1 MYGMLLESVQ
11 HFVRAEFGESLWQAA
26 LSDLGMRN
34 CVFST
39 HRTYP
44 DDSMTRLAQAC
55 ATRVTG
61 WSADSF
67 LFFFGR
73 CFVRFF
79 SHYGYDQL
87 IRASGRHLRD
97 FLRGVDNLH
106 HQIRFSYPRMR
117 SPSMQLREEHRL
129 GALLH
134 YQSDRTGLHFYV
146 VGQLVQVAKGF
157 YGMHLVVG
165 AVTSRSSRH
174 VQVTQKSWS
183 ADSFLFFFGRCF
195 VRFFSHYGYDQLIR
209 ASGRHLR
216 DFLRG
221 VDNLHHQI
229 RFSYPRMRS
238 PSMQLREEHR
248 LGALLHYQSDRT
260 GLHFYVV
267 GQLVQVAKS
276 FYGMHLVVNVL
287 SVQSTSEGS
296 LAVLQ
301 LNFDNAAFEASELR
315 RLSVQGRVAL
325 ADVGWASLQRVV
337 PFGLAMDRRL
347 ELAWIGPRLRL
358 VCGTSRAQLGTP
370 VGELFRLHRPA
381 VPFTWDS
388 VISIQEVVV
397 ELECLGPS
405 DSDVE
410 REGRQLLLKGQMR
423 YLKESDVILFLGVPL
438 LSGLQ
443 ELQDAGLYLE
453 DLCMHDM
460 TRDIV
465 LAGWQHGANLEVSY
479 KEQERKTQN
488 LEENLVRL
496 DEWRKRGDDLLYSM
510 LPKSVADS
518 LRQGADPVNTCQSF
532 DSVTVLFSELVNFP
546 AACRHLSPM
555 QVVSWVNATFSL
567 FDVITDRY
575 GVFKVETVGHVYM
588 LVSGAPERRPDHA
601 DQVCAAALE
610 MLSAL
615 QGTGQPFHEH
625 GTHLRAGIH
634 SGPVAAGVVGM
645 KTLRYCLF
653 GDTVNTAARMQ
664 THGQV
669 KLLLVQDKMSRH
681 PSTA

>member
-1 MYGMLLESVQ
+1 
-11 HFVRAEFGESLWQAA
+11 
-26 LSDLGMRN
+26 
-34 CVFST
+34 
-39 HRTYP
+39 
-44 DDSMTRLAQAC
+44 
-55 ATRVTG
+55 
-61 WSADSF
+61 
-67 LFFFGR
+67 
-73 CFVRFF
+73 
-79 SHYGYDQL
+79 
-87 IRASGRHLRD
+87 
-97 FLRGVDNLH
+97 
-106 HQIRFSYPRMR
+106 
-117 SPSMQLREEHRL
+117 
-129 GALLH
+129 
-134 YQSDRTGLHFYV
+134 
-146 VGQLVQVAKGF
+146 
-157 YGMHLVVG
+157 
-165 AVTSRSSRH
+165 
-174 VQVTQKSWS
+174 
-183 ADSFLFFFGRCF
+183 
-195 VRFFSHYGYDQLIR
+195 
-209 ASGRHLR
+209 
-216 DFLRG
+216 
-221 VDNLHHQI
+221 
-229 RFSYPRMRS
+229 
-238 PSMQLREEHR
+238 
-248 LGALLHYQSDRT
+248 
-260 GLHFYVV
+260 
-267 GQLVQVAKS
+267 
-276 FYGMHLVVNVL
+276 VNVL

-479 KEQERKTQN
+479 KEVGPFAWCLHGHMQEYAFENQRILN
-488 LEENLVRL
+488 LHGIKSLTFAKAKYSIRQLV
-496 DEWRKRGDDLLYSM
+496 LLPIKPSGHC
-510 LPKSVADS
+510 D
-518 LRQGADPVNTCQSF
+518 QSF

-664 THGQV
+664 THGQKTGRIHISDGCH
-669 KLLLVQDKMSRH
+669 KLIRGKGFVTEPRGRIQIKGKGKMRTHWLMEGDVPSRNGGH
-681 PSTA
+681 RRISLCELRMPTTTFIRSKRASK

>member
-55 ATRVTG
+55 ASRVTG
-61 WSADSF
+61 
-67 LFFFGR
+67 
-73 CFVRFF
+73 
-79 SHYGYDQL
+79 
-87 IRASGRHLRD
+87 
-97 FLRGVDNLH
+97 
-106 HQIRFSYPRMR
+106 
-117 SPSMQLREEHRL
+117 
-129 GALLH
+129 
-134 YQSDRTGLHFYV
+134 
-146 VGQLVQVAKGF
+146 
-157 YGMHLVVG
+157 
-165 AVTSRSSRH
+165 
-174 VQVTQKSWS
+174 WS

-479 KEQERKTQN
+479 REQERKTQN

-664 THGQV
+664 THGQTGRIHISDGCH
-669 KLLLVQDKMSRH
+669 KLIRGKGFVTEPRGRIQIKGKGKMRTHWLMEGDVPSRDGGH
-681 PSTA
+681 RRISLGELRMPTTTFIRSKRASK

>member
-97 FLRGVDNLH
+97 FLRG
-106 HQIRFSYPRMR
+106 M
-117 SPSMQLREEHRL
+117 
-129 GALLH
+129 
-134 YQSDRTGLHFYV
+134 
-146 VGQLVQVAKGF
+146 
-157 YGMHLVVG
+157 
-165 AVTSRSSRH
+165 
-174 VQVTQKSWS
+174 
-183 ADSFLFFFGRCF
+183 
-195 VRFFSHYGYDQLIR
+195 
-209 ASGRHLR
+209 
-216 DFLRG
+216 
-221 VDNLHHQI
+221 DNLHHQI

-276 FYGMHLVVNVL
+276 FYGMHLVV
-287 SVQSTSEGS
+287 
-296 LAVLQ
+296 
-301 LNFDNAAFEASELR
+301 
-315 RLSVQGRVAL
+315 
-325 ADVGWASLQRVV
+325 
-337 PFGLAMDRRL
+337 
-347 ELAWIGPRLRL
+347 
-358 VCGTSRAQLGTP
+358 
-370 VGELFRLHRPA
+370 
-381 VPFTWDS
+381 
-388 VISIQEVVV
+388 ISIQEVVV

-405 DSDVE
+405 ESDVE

-479 KEQERKTQN
+479 REQERKTQN

-518 LRQGADPVNTCQSF
+518 LRQGADPINTCQSF

-625 GTHLRAGIH
+625 GTHLRAGEEATQPE
-634 SGPVAAGVVGM
+634 S
-645 KTLRYCLF
+645 F
-653 GDTVNTAARMQ
+653 
-664 THGQV
+664 
-669 KLLLVQDKMSRH
+669 
-681 PSTA
+681 

>member
-1 MYGMLLESVQ
+1 
-11 HFVRAEFGESLWQAA
+11 
-26 LSDLGMRN
+26 
-34 CVFST
+34 
-39 HRTYP
+39 
-44 DDSMTRLAQAC
+44 
-55 ATRVTG
+55 
-61 WSADSF
+61 SF

-106 HQIRFSYPRMR
+106 HQIRFSYPCMR
-117 SPSMQLREEHRL
+117 SPSMQLCEEHRL

-134 YQSDRTGLHFYV
+134 Y
-146 VGQLVQVAKGF
+146 
-157 YGMHLVVG
+157 
-165 AVTSRSSRH
+165 RSH
-174 VQVTQKSWS
+174 
-183 ADSFLFFFGRCF
+183 
-195 VRFFSHYGYDQLIR
+195 
-209 ASGRHLR
+209 
-216 DFLRG
+216 
-221 VDNLHHQI
+221 
-229 RFSYPRMRS
+229 
-238 PSMQLREEHR
+238 
-248 LGALLHYQSDRT
+248 RT

-276 FYGMHLVVNVL
+276 FYGMRLEVRTGPYENTTNGYRRKEHL
-287 SVQSTSEGS
+287 SGFPTMPPR
-296 LAVLQ
+296 AC
-301 LNFDNAAFEASELR
+301 ELR
-315 RLSVQGRVAL
+315 RLTIQGRVGL
-325 ADVGWASLQRVV
+325 ADVGWASLQRLF

-358 VCGTSRAQLGTP
+358 VCGDSRALLGTP
-370 VGELFRLHRPA
+370 VGDLFRLHRPA
-381 VPFTWDS
+381 VPFTWEN
-388 VISIQEVVV
+388 VMSIQEVVV
-397 ELECLGPS
+397 ELECLIPP
-405 DSDVE
+405 DSDMV
-410 REGRQLLLKGQMR
+410 RQGRQLLLKGQMR
-423 YLKESDVILFLGVPL
+423 YLKESDVVLFLGVPL

-453 DLCMHDM
+453 DLCIHDM

-479 KEQERKTQN
+479 TEQERKSRD
-488 LEENLVRL
+488 LEENLGRL

-510 LPKSVADS
+510 IPKSVADS
-518 LRQGADPVNTCQSF
+518 LRQGADPVDTCQSF

-588 LVSGAPERRPDHA
+588 IVSGAPERRQDHA

-610 MLSAL
+610 MLCAL

-664 THGQV
+664 THGETGRIHISDGCE
-669 KLLLVQDKMSRH
+669 KLIRGKGFVTEPRGRIQIK
-681 PSTA
+681 

>member
-1 MYGMLLESVQ
+1 MGPPVLVEWPQRVPSVRT
-11 HFVRAEFGESLWQAA
+11 VDV
-26 LSDLGMRN
+26 LSDQPAGLPFFEAHAAVVFLGPPQ
-34 CVFST
+34 VHGDPKGHTPELPVLSYALDTTGASDAQSEGIFT
-39 HRTYP
+39 I
-44 DDSMTRLAQAC
+44 DS
-55 ATRVTG
+55 
-61 WSADSF
+61 
-67 LFFFGR
+67 
-73 CFVRFF
+73 
-79 SHYGYDQL
+79 
-87 IRASGRHLRD
+87 
-97 FLRGVDNLH
+97 
-106 HQIRFSYPRMR
+106 R
-117 SPSMQLREEHRL
+117 S
-129 GALLH
+129 
-134 YQSDRTGLHFYV
+134 
-146 VGQLVQVAKGF
+146 GQL
-157 YGMHLVVG
+157 
-165 AVTSRSSRH
+165 
-174 VQVTQKSWS
+174 
-183 ADSFLFFFGRCF
+183 
-195 VRFFSHYGYDQLIR
+195 
-209 ASGRHLR
+209 
-216 DFLRG
+216 
-221 VDNLHHQI
+221 
-229 RFSYPRMRS
+229 
-238 PSMQLREEHR
+238 
-248 LGALLHYQSDRT
+248 
-260 GLHFYVV
+260 
-267 GQLVQVAKS
+267 
-276 FYGMHLVVNVL
+276 
-287 SVQSTSEGS
+287 S
-296 LAVLQ
+296 LT
-301 LNFDNAAFEASELR
+301 R
-315 RLSVQGRVAL
+315 
-325 ADVGWASLQRVV
+325 
-337 PFGLAMDRRL
+337 PF
-347 ELAWIGPRLRL
+347 
-358 VCGTSRAQLGTP
+358 
-370 VGELFRLHRPA
+370 
-381 VPFTWDS
+381 PFPE

-405 DSDVE
+405 ESDVE

-479 KEQERKTQN
+479 REQERKTQN

-518 LRQGADPVNTCQSF
+518 LRQGADPINTCQSF

-664 THGQV
+664 THGQTGRIHISDGCH
-669 KLLLVQDKMSRH
+669 KLIRGKGFVTEPRGRIQIKGKGKMRTHWLMEGDVPSRNGGH
-681 PSTA
+681 RRISLCELRMPTTTFIRSKRASK